1 MVGLDWIG
9 LVGEVNGQVIGRAAA
24 GPTIPLP
31 CHAAAQCWRSKV
43 THIHT
48 LHAAI
53 AAVTTTQACSLCLT
67 LADCLR
73 VSDE

>member
-1 MVGLDWIG
+1 MVGLDWVG

-31 CHAAAQCWRSKV
+31 CHAAAQCWRCKV

-53 AAVTTTQACSLCLT
+53 AGGDNDTGLFPVF
-67 LADCLR
+67 DFGRLR
-73 VSDE
+73 AGV